1 MQALCKDLSKGCEKM
16 KIDFRGL
23 AWLNT
28 VSESMVPIT
37 EEEARLMMDYAVKQE
52 CRISQEKVKMIAR
65 NSGLTIFDN
74 SET

>member
-37 EEEARLMMDYAVKQE
+37 EEEARLMMDYAVKQ
-52 CRISQEKVKMIAR
+52 
-65 NSGLTIFDN
+65 
-74 SET
+74 

>member
-1 MQALCKDLSKGCEKM
+1 M
-16 KIDFRGL
+16 KIDFKGL

-28 VSESMVPIT
+28 VAESMVPIT
-37 EEEARLMMDYAVKQE
+37 EEEAQLMMDYAVKQA

-74 SET
+74 PETS

>member
-52 CRISQEKVKMIAR
+52 SRISQEKVKMIAR
-65 NSGLTIFDN
+65 NSGLAIFDN
-74 SET
+74 PEI